1 MVQLVFFIFQKRF
14 SAFFAIPLLI
24 NRKSNDFIETTLSST
39 LNELFFFIID
49 IPVLGWGLIATWWI
63 FLITTS
69 CKHPIKK
76 LNLVSH
82 IGFSKSCLENGMI
95 KKNYQFL
102 ETQKW
107 SLLLL
112 ASINKETDIANSS
125 VVEYIYFQNCK
136 FLI

>member
-1 MVQLVFFIFQKRF
+1 MAQLVFFIFQKRF

-39 LNELFFFIID
+39 LNELFFFIRD

-76 LNLVSH
+76 LNLVLH

-95 KKNYQFL
+95 L
-102 ETQKW
+102 
-107 SLLLL
+107 
-112 ASINKETDIANSS
+112 
-125 VVEYIYFQNCK
+125 FQNIFQINSFYVILKELSVSWDAKVK
-136 FLI
+136 FASFSIY

>member
-95 KKNYQFL
+95 L
-102 ETQKW
+102 
-107 SLLLL
+107 
-112 ASINKETDIANSS
+112 
-125 VVEYIYFQNCK
+125 FQNIFQINSFYVILKELLVSWDAKVK
-136 FLI
+136 FASFSIY